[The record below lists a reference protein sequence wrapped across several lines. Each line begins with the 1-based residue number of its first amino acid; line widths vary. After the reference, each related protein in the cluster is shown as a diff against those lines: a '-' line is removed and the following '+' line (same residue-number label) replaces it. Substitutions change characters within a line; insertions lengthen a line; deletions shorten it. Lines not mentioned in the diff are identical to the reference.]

1 MLFEKCCSKQTNKTP
16 MNLRAQKHHIE
27 QKKTVETPCCQK
39 FQFVLPDF
47 TKETKKKQA
56 CLPITDLS
64 NRPTIIKIAPPFTYV
79 WFKLFIFRID
89 GENFVFCDPKFKYG
103 ENHPDL
109 FVNLPPKFNSSPLKN
124 GGWKMPIYFLGR
136 PNLMAAMLNFRS
148 VPNFFVFLYT
158 PQVEDGTQNMI
169 RNLREEFFF
178 SPKKTPK
185 TKNIQLEKMAPWNRG
200 FRTWKP
206 SCGCF

>member
-1 MLFEKCCSKQTNKTP
+1 MKNNRSWSTPHLQVHALTSVKHNHPSMHEGRSEGRFFPMKLRKKGPLFDNFFVGKKLPWICGKKK
-16 MNLRAQKHHIE
+16 KHHIE

-64 NRPTIIKIAPPFTYV
+64 NRPTIIKIAPPFTYL
-79 WFKLFIFRID
+79 WFNFFIFRID

-124 GGWKMPIYFLGR
+124 GGWKMPIYFRKGLI
-136 PNLMAAMLNFRS
+136 S
-148 VPNFFVFLYT
+148 C
-158 PQVEDGTQNMI
+158 
-169 RNLREEFFF
+169 
-178 SPKKTPK
+178 
-185 TKNIQLEKMAPWNRG
+185 QL
-200 FRTWKP
+200 
-206 SCGCF
+206 C